1 MSRKL
6 LLADDSIT
14 IQKVVELVLSEEDFQ
29 IKAVNNGNDALSQV
43 EVFNPDVVLADIEM
57 PGVNGYQLCDKIK
70 KNSATAHISVMLLA
84 GAFEPLDEDLAKNVG
99 ADDYIVKPFESQ
111 ELISKIN
118 AVLTAAGA
126 VSEAAVTEAPVAE
139 APGEAEEVHEIAQET
154 MAGVEAVETVDVAES
169 AGTAEEDLWAMDEAE
184 PLESKAADVW
194 EIGEEEAVTA
204 ESVEA
209 EMADMDVSS
218 GVEEVNEVE
227 EVVAQAE
234 EPVSAS
240 FEPEPQV
247 VETTAFETPI
257 ETVPYEEPAVEE
269 PVTTAPVER
278 PAPVSAP
285 EVKMPSSEEVTRSVT
300 DSVKG
305 QIGALVSQVDVK
317 SIISESIKP
326 LILESVE
333 KSLHDVLPE
342 LLQSSLKEMLQ
353 GSMSSIN
360 KQIENVIWETV
371 PDLAENIIRKEI
383 EKIKSES

>member
-43 EVFNPDVVLADIEM
+43 EVFNPDIVLADIEM

-70 KNSATAHISVMLLA
+70 KNSATAHISVLLLA
-84 GAFEPLDEDLAKNVG
+84 GAFEPLDEDLARNVG

-118 AVLTAAGA
+118 AVLTASGA
-126 VSEAAVTEAPVAE
+126 VSGAAVAEVPAAEVSGEAA
-139 APGEAEEVHEIAQET
+139 EVHEIAQET
-154 MAGVEAVETVDVAES
+154 MAEVAAVNS
-169 AGTAEEDLWAMDEAE
+169 LGAGDEDLWAMDEAE
-184 PLESKAADVW
+184 PLESTTGDVW
-194 EIGEEEAVTA
+194 EIDESEGMAA

-209 EMADMDVSS
+209 EMAEMDLAA
-218 GVEEVNEVE
+218 GVEEVHEVK
-227 EVVAQAE
+227 EVTPRAE
-234 EPVSAS
+234 EPAS
-240 FEPEPQV
+240 TAFEPEPV
-247 VETTAFETPI
+247 IAEPPAFDKPI
-257 ETVPYEEPAVEE
+257 ETVPYEEPTVEE
-269 PVTTAPVER
+269 PVAAARVEKAASSR
-278 PAPVSAP
+278 SP
-285 EVKMPSSEEVTRSVT
+285 EAQVPSSDDISRAVKE
-300 DSVKG
+300 SVKG
-305 QIGALVSQVDVK
+305 QIGALVGQVDVK

-326 LILESVE
+326 LLVDSVE

-342 LLQSSLKEMLQ
+342 LLQNSLKEMLQ

-371 PDLAENIIRKEI
+371 PDLAENIIKKEI